1 MFTDFHS
8 ILAGLRNHFYQ
19 LLNIHGINNVR
30 QTEIHT
36 AKPLIPAPSAFKIE
50 MAIEKL
56 KSHKSSGIDQIP
68 AEKIEEG
75 DRKIRSEVHKL
86 TNSIWDK
93 EELPEE
99 WKESFIV
106 PICKKAYKTDC
117 SNYRDITFAN
127 QVQNFIQNPAV
138 KINSILNKEELPEEW
153 KELIIVINYKKCDKT
168 IIIEAYQFCQMLTK
182 FY

>member
-8 ILAGLRNHFYQ
+8 ILAGWRNHFYQ
-19 LLNIHGINNVR
+19 LLNIHGINDVR

-86 TNSIWDK
+86 TNSVWDK

-127 QVQNFIQNPAV
+127 
-138 KINSILNKEELPEEW
+138 
-153 KELIIVINYKKCDKT
+153 
-168 IIIEAYQFCQMLTK
+168 
-182 FY
+182 